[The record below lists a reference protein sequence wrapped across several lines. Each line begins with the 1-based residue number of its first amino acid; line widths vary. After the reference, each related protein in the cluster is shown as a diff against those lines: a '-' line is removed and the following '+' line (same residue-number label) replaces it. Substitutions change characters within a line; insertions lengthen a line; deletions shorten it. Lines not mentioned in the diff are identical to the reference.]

1 MTNGNHY
8 AQEAEGREI
17 PTCPKCGNVAGERM
31 TRYGIRNQC
40 EPCGLW
46 SWDRHPLVDAETHE
60 ARKAAHATFDPLWRD
75 GPLKRGQAYKKLR
88 DELGIDKRD
97 CHIKLM
103 DKEMAGRVPEAVA
116 RIKQELEAA

>member
-8 AQEAEGREI
+8 AQEADGME
-17 PTCPKCGNVAGERM
+17 PPVCPNCGNVAGETM

-60 ARKAAHATFDPLWRD
+60 SRRAAHAAFDSLWR
-75 GPLKRGQAYKKLR
+75 GGSMKRGQAYRALSQ
-88 DELGIDKRD
+88 ELGIDKRD

-103 DKEMAGRVPEAVA
+103 DKGMAGRVPDAVE
-116 RIKQELEAA
+116 RIRKELEE

>member
-8 AQEAEGREI
+8 AQQAEGQPV
-17 PTCPKCGNVAGERM
+17 PTCPNCGREAGESM

-60 ARKAAHATFDPLWRD
+60 ARKAAHAVFDALWRG
-75 GPLKRGQAYKKLR
+75 GPMKRGEAYKALR

-103 DKEMAGRVPEAVA
+103 DKALASQVPAAVEKI
-116 RIKQELEAA
+116 RKELNE